1 MQWEERANRSTA
13 LWQHVCMRG
22 RRLDTFGSSQK
33 QEWVRREALATHRA
47 QRSDRMERGF
57 GDQGVEGCKARGF
70 WEGNQENRDWEK
82 LLELRELSRESN
94 KTCTLQVS
102 VTRFG
107 MDYLIQLCGQYFCK
121 GEHIK
126 VLKKK
131 RAPVGG
137 GVYKLETDLQ
147 GPTQAL
153 PA

>member
-1 MQWEERANRSTA
+1 
-13 LWQHVCMRG
+13 
-22 RRLDTFGSSQK
+22 
-33 QEWVRREALATHRA
+33 
-47 QRSDRMERGF
+47 
-57 GDQGVEGCKARGF
+57 
-70 WEGNQENRDWEK
+70 
-82 LLELRELSRESN
+82 
-94 KTCTLQVS
+94 
-102 VTRFG
+102 

>member
-1 MQWEERANRSTA
+1 MGGKSFLHITILLVRSHWLQKYVEMTRKNR
-13 LWQHVCMRG
+13 
-22 RRLDTFGSSQK
+22 
-33 QEWVRREALATHRA
+33 
-47 QRSDRMERGF
+47 RS
-57 GDQGVEGCKARGF
+57 
-70 WEGNQENRDWEK
+70 
-82 LLELRELSRESN
+82 LY